1 VNKIS
6 KQEKKKLIW
15 FYAIVLFFVGINLFL
30 ATKDV
35 LWFNVLPIVAVI
47 LFLYFF
53 SMDKILLFI
62 AFTVP
67 LSIILSEKDFGVSIY
82 LPSEALLIGVL
93 ILSFFKFIL
102 NPNID
107 KRLIK
112 HPISIIILI
121 QLFWILFTSFTS
133 EMPIVSFKFLFSRL
147 WFIVPFYFLAIQLFR
162 KKENVKVFIYLYAV
176 ALFIVVGY
184 TLIHHYQ
191 WSFDGKAAHW
201 VMKPFFND
209 HTSYGAI
216 LSLIIPV
223 VIGFSFKKEMSRQQ
237 KYLSLSLGLIFL
249 IALFFSYSRAAW
261 LGTALSLG
269 AFIVLSLKIKFK
281 WLALGFL
288 IMLGIGLSM
297 RSHIIRK
304 MEKNQ
309 QDSSAE
315 FVEHVQSMSNI
326 TSDASNLERINRW
339 QCALRMFKERPVFG
353 WGPGTYQFVYAP
365 FQISS
370 EKTIISTNAGDMGN
384 AHSEYLGPLS
394 EQGIPG
400 IALMLLL
407 VIYISYLSVK
417 LYKKETSRDNRIIIL
432 MCFLGLLS
440 YFFHGILNNF
450 LDTDKASALFWG
462 YIAVIVSYDIYGFDK
477 SKKNEEIKEIA

>member
-1 VNKIS
+1 
-6 KQEKKKLIW
+6 
-15 FYAIVLFFVGINLFL
+15 
-30 ATKDV
+30 
-35 LWFNVLPIVAVI
+35 
-47 LFLYFF
+47 
-53 SMDKILLFI
+53 MDKILLFI

-67 LSIILSEKDFGVSIY
+67 LSIILNQEDFGVSIY

-93 ILSFFKFIL
+93 IVSFFKL
-102 NPNID
+102 LLSPNID
-107 KRLIK
+107 RRLIK

-121 QLFWILFTSFTS
+121 QLFWILLTSFTS
-133 EMPIVSFKFLFSRL
+133 EMPIVSLKFLLSRL
-147 WFIVPFYFLAIQLFR
+147 WFIVPFYFLGIQLFR
-162 KKENVKVFIYLYAV
+162 KKENVKSFIYFYAI
-176 ALFIVVGY
+176 ALFIVVAY
-184 TLIHHYQ
+184 TLIHHSQ
-191 WSFDGKAAHW
+191 WAFDGKAAHW

-216 LSLIIPV
+216 LSLIIPL

-237 KYLSLSLGLIFL
+237 KYLSIILGCIFL

-261 LGTALSLG
+261 LGTILSLG
-269 AFIVLSLKIKFK
+269 VFIILSFKIKFK
-281 WLALGFL
+281 WLAISFL
-288 IMLGIGLSM
+288 ILVGVGLSM
-297 RSHIIRK
+297 RSHIINK

-309 QDSSAE
+309 QDSSEE

-400 IALMLLL
+400 IVLMLLL
-407 VIYISYLSVK
+407 VIYTSYLSVK
-417 LYKKETSRDNRIIIL
+417 LYKKESSKDNRIIIL
-432 MCFLGLLS
+432 MCFLGLVS

-462 YIAVIVSYDIYGFDK
+462 YIAILVSYDIYGFDK
-477 SKKNEEIKEIA
+477 SKKDEDRKQIN